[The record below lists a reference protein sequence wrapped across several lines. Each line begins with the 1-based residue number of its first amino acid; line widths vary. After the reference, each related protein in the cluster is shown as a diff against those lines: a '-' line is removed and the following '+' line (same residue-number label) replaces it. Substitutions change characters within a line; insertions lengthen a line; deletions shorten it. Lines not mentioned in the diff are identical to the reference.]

1 MPALNG
7 RCRRLGKSDHK
18 WTLGGRLLEQRFEG
32 TSMDM
37 PFSGL
42 GHTGYDNYKKQDV
55 TTWMDT
61 KRKGFFSTT
70 E

>member
-1 MPALNG
+1 
-7 RCRRLGKSDHK
+7 
-18 WTLGGRLLEQRFEG
+18 
-32 TSMDM
+32 MDM
-37 PFSGL
+37 PFSSL